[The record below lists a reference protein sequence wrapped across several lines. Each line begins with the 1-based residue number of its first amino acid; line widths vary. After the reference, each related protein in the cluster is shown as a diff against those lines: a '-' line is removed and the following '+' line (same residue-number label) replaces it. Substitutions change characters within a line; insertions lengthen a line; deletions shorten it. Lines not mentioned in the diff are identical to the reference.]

1 MSPSILDNDR
11 LVELLVQRAVDG
23 TLNADERMQL
33 KQLLEQE
40 PYVDS
45 DQIDQTAAALLIA
58 GAGDDEP
65 LPATLRNKLL
75 RQADAFSASAPRPVV
90 SNISPTQRAQPAPEV
105 AAFPASEP
113 AQRKLQLPPANI
125 AWFAAAASVLL
136 AIAGWW
142 PRMTGG
148 PEQTAKTPS
157 VQEQREQLAAKPS
170 AVKRDWTATAEAA
183 AQGATGDVVWD
194 PESQTGYI
202 RFSGLAPNDP
212 RRQQYQLWIFDA
224 ARGDK
229 YPVDGGVFDIPAAGG
244 EVVVPI
250 QARLPVRDAAMFA
263 VTLERAGGVV
273 VSEREHIVVLAKV
286 ASG

>member
-1 MSPSILDNDR
+1 MSSSMHSDR
-11 LVELLVQRAVDG
+11 LAELLVQRAIDG
-23 TLNADERMQL
+23 TLSAQERMEL

-40 PYVDS
+40 PQRADE
-45 DQIDQTAAALLIA
+45 IDEAAAALMIA
-58 GAGDDEP
+58 AAGDEEP
-65 LPATLRNKLL
+65 IPESLYDKLL
-75 RQADAFSASAPRPVV
+75 LQSDAFSRSAPRPVV
-90 SNISPTQRAQPAPEV
+90 TGISQPPRPAPAPELQP
-105 AAFPASEP
+105 AFPG
-113 AQRKLQLPPANI
+113 RTVNFPPAKI
-125 AWFAAAASVLL
+125 AWLATAASVLI

-142 PRMTGG
+142 PRLTGPDQSAQG
-148 PEQTAKTPS
+148 PSPQ
-157 VQEQREQLAAKPS
+157 QQREALVAKPS
-170 AVKRDWTATAEAA
+170 VVKRDWTATAEPA
-183 AQGATGDVVWD
+183 AQGVQGDVVWD
-194 PESQTGYI
+194 PETQTGFM

-229 YPVDGGVFDIPAAGG
+229 YPVDGGVFDIPATGG

-273 VSEREHIVVLAKV
+273 VSEREHIVVLAKA